1 MVKIKVNRELII
13 KFCLIGVQLTGMQ
26 RVLSVLVENES
37 GVLTRIAGL
46 FSRRGFN
53 IESLTVGPT
62 DNPGYARMTITVNGS
77 NFAVEQITKQ
87 LHKLINVIRITDL
100 TESSFVDRE
109 LALIKVTSTALTRSE
124 IIQIADLFRGHIVDV
139 AEDTLIVEVTGDE
152 GKISAIVHLLTKFGI
167 KEIARTGR
175 VALARGTRIDET
187 QVTRRVPLR
196 MVTSS

>member
-1 MVKIKVNRELII
+1 
-13 KFCLIGVQLTGMQ
+13 MQ
-26 RVLSVLVENES
+26 HVLSVLVENES

-62 DNPGYARMTITVNGS
+62 ENPAYARMTITVNAS
-77 NFAVEQITKQ
+77 NVAIEQITKQ

-100 TESSFVDRE
+100 TETTFVDRE
-109 LALIKVTSTALTRSE
+109 LALIKVASNITSRSE

-139 AEDTLIVEVTGDE
+139 AEDTLIVEVTGGE
-152 GKISAIVHLLTKFGI
+152 GKINAIVHLLSKFGI

-175 VALARGTRIDET
+175 VSLSRGVRIDEVKTT
-187 QVTRRVPLR
+187 QRVPLR
-196 MVTSS
+196 MVTST

>member
-1 MVKIKVNRELII
+1 
-13 KFCLIGVQLTGMQ
+13 MQ

-62 DNPGYARMTITVNGS
+62 ENPNYSRMTITVNAGD
-77 NFAVEQITKQ
+77 VEIEQITKQ

-109 LALIKVTSTALTRSE
+109 LALIKVTSTASTRSE
-124 IIQIADLFRGHIVDV
+124 IIQIADLFRGKVVDV
-139 AEDTLIVEVTGDE
+139 SEETLI
-152 GKISAIVHLLTKFGI
+152 
-167 KEIARTGR
+167 
-175 VALARGTRIDET
+175 
-187 QVTRRVPLR
+187 
-196 MVTSS
+196 

>member
-1 MVKIKVNRELII
+1 
-13 KFCLIGVQLTGMQ
+13 MQ
-26 RVLSVLVENES
+26 HVLSVLTENES

-62 DNPGYARMTITVNGS
+62 ENPNYARMTITVNAGD
-77 NFAVEQITKQ
+77 VEIEQITKQ

-109 LALIKVTSTALTRSE
+109 LALIKVTSTASTRSE
-124 IIQIADLFRGHIVDV
+124 IIQIADLFRGKVVDV
-139 AEDTLIVEVTGDE
+139 SEETLIVEVTGDQ
-152 GKISAIVHLLTKFGI
+152 GKINAIVHLLSKFGL

-175 VALARGTRIDET
+175 VALARGAKPDET
-187 QVTRRVPLR
+187 QITQRVPLR
-196 MVTSS
+196 MVTST

>member
-1 MVKIKVNRELII
+1 
-13 KFCLIGVQLTGMQ
+13 MQ
-26 RVLSVLVENES
+26 HVLSVLVENES

-62 DNPGYARMTITVNGS
+62 ENPAYARMTITVNAS
-77 NFAVEQITKQ
+77 NVAIEQITKQ

-100 TESSFVDRE
+100 TEASFVDRE
-109 LALIKVTSTALTRSE
+109 IALMKVASTATSRSE

-152 GKISAIVHLLTKFGI
+152 GKINAIVHMLTKFGI

-175 VALARGTRIDET
+175 VALSRGTKIDES
-187 QVTRRVPLR
+187 QMARRVPLR

>member
-1 MVKIKVNRELII
+1 
-13 KFCLIGVQLTGMQ
+13 MQ

-62 DNPGYARMTITVNGS
+62 EDPKYSRITITVNADVNS
-77 NFAVEQITKQ
+77 VEQITKQ

-109 LALIKVTSTALTRSE
+109 LALIKVAAGATTRSE
-124 IIQIADLFRGHIVDV
+124 IIQIADLFRARIVDV
-139 AEDTLIVEVTGDE
+139 AEDILIVEITGDQ
-152 GKISAIVHLLTKFGI
+152 GKINAIVQLLFKFGI

-175 VALARGTRIDET
+175 VALSRGAKGMSGNLTHT
-187 QVTRRVPLR
+187 VPLR
-196 MVTSS
+196 MVTSK

>member
-1 MVKIKVNRELII
+1 MK
-13 KFCLIGVQLTGMQ
+13 

-62 DNPGYARMTITVNGS
+62 ENPEYARMTITVNAS
-77 NFAVEQITKQ
+77 NVAIEQITKQ
-87 LHKLINVIRITDL
+87 LHKLINVIKITDL
-100 TESSFVDRE
+100 TETSYVDRE
-109 LALIKVTSTALTRSE
+109 IVLIKVASSPATRSE

-139 AEDTLIVEVTGDE
+139 AEDVLIVEITGDE
-152 GKISAIVHLLTKFGI
+152 GKINAIVSLLNKFGI

-175 VALARGTRIDET
+175 VALSRGLKLDSSK
-187 QVTRRVPLR
+187 VVHRVPLR
-196 MVTSS
+196 MVTST

>member
-1 MVKIKVNRELII
+1 MVSES
-13 KFCLIGVQLTGMQ
+13 Q

-62 DNPGYARMTITVNGS
+62 ENPLYARMTITVNAS
-77 NFAVEQITKQ
+77 NVAIEQITKQ
-87 LHKLINVIRITDL
+87 LHKLINVIKITDL
-100 TESSFVDRE
+100 TETSFVDRE
-109 LALIKVTSTALTRSE
+109 IALIKVSSTATSRSE

-139 AEDTLIVEVTGDE
+139 AEDILIVEVTGE
-152 GKISAIVHLLTKFGI
+152 QGKINAIVHLLSKFGI

-175 VALARGTRIDET
+175 VALSRGVRLDTSNIPQRI
-187 QVTRRVPLR
+187 PLR
-196 MVTSS
+196 MVTST

>member
-1 MVKIKVNRELII
+1 
-13 KFCLIGVQLTGMQ
+13 MQ

-62 DNPGYARMTITVNGS
+62 ENPAYARMTITVNAN
-77 NFAVEQITKQ
+77 NFAIEQITKQ
-87 LHKLINVIRITDL
+87 LHKLINVIKITDL
-100 TESSFVDRE
+100 TETSFVDRE
-109 LALIKVTSTALTRSE
+109 LALIKVSSNTSTRSE
-124 IIQIADLFRGHIVDV
+124 IIQIADLFRGRIVDV
-139 AEDTLIVEVTGDE
+139 AEDILIIEVTGDQ
-152 GKISAIVHLLTKFGI
+152 GKINAIVHLLNKFGI

-175 VALARGTRIDET
+175 VALSRGAKIEET
-187 QVTRRVPLR
+187 QVTQRVPLR

>member
-1 MVKIKVNRELII
+1 
-13 KFCLIGVQLTGMQ
+13 MQ

-62 DNPGYARMTITVNGS
+62 ENPAYARMTITVNAS

-87 LHKLINVIRITDL
+87 LHKLINVIKITDL
-100 TESSFVDRE
+100 TETSFVDRE
-109 LALIKVTSTALTRSE
+109 LALIKVSSGPNSRSE
-124 IIQIADLFRGHIVDV
+124 IIQIADLFRGRIVDV
-139 AEDTLIVEVTGDE
+139 AEDILIVEVTGE
-152 GKISAIVHLLTKFGI
+152 QGKINAIVHLLTKFGI

-175 VALARGTRIDET
+175 VALARGAKLDET
-187 QVTRRVPLR
+187 QITQRVPLR
-196 MVTSS
+196 MVTST

>member
-1 MVKIKVNRELII
+1 
-13 KFCLIGVQLTGMQ
+13 MQ

-62 DNPGYARMTITVNGS
+62 ENPAYARITITVNAS
-77 NFAVEQITKQ
+77 NVAVEQITKQ
-87 LHKLINVIRITDL
+87 LHKLINVIKITDL

-109 LALIKVTSTALTRSE
+109 LALIKVSSNTSTRSE
-124 IIQIADLFRGHIVDV
+124 IIQIADLFRGRIVDV
-139 AEDTLIVEVTGDE
+139 AEDILIVEVTGDE
-152 GKISAIVHLLTKFGI
+152 GKINAIVHLLSKFGI

-175 VALARGTRIDET
+175 VALSRGTRLDEN
-187 QVTRRVPLR
+187 QAAQRIPLR

>member
-1 MVKIKVNRELII
+1 
-13 KFCLIGVQLTGMQ
+13 MQ
-26 RVLSVLVENES
+26 RVLSILVENES

-62 DNPGYARMTITVNGS
+62 ENPAYARITITVNAS
-77 NFAVEQITKQ
+77 NVAVEQITKQ
-87 LHKLINVIRITDL
+87 LHKLINVIKITDL

-109 LALIKVTSTALTRSE
+109 LALIKVSSTTNTRSE
-124 IIQIADLFRGHIVDV
+124 IIQIADLFRGRIVDV
-139 AEDTLIVEVTGDE
+139 AEDLLIVEVTGDE
-152 GKISAIVHLLTKFGI
+152 GKINAIVHLLNKFGI

-175 VALARGTRIDET
+175 VALSRGVKLDEH
-187 QVTRRVPLR
+187 QVTQRIPLR

>member
-1 MVKIKVNRELII
+1 
-13 KFCLIGVQLTGMQ
+13 MQ

-62 DNPGYARMTITVNGS
+62 ENPAYARITITVNAS
-77 NFAVEQITKQ
+77 NVAVEQITKQ
-87 LHKLINVIRITDL
+87 LHKLINVIKITDL

-109 LALIKVTSTALTRSE
+109 LALIKVSSNTNTRSE
-124 IIQIADLFRGHIVDV
+124 IIQIADLFRGRIVDV
-139 AEDTLIVEVTGDE
+139 AEDILIVEVTGDE
-152 GKISAIVHLLTKFGI
+152 GKINAIVHLLSKFGI

-175 VALARGTRIDET
+175 VALSRGAKIDEH
-187 QVTRRVPLR
+187 QAQRIPLR

>member
-1 MVKIKVNRELII
+1 
-13 KFCLIGVQLTGMQ
+13 MQ

-62 DNPGYARMTITVNGS
+62 ENSAYARMTITVNGS
-77 NFAVEQITKQ
+77 NYAVEQITKQ
-87 LHKLINVIRITDL
+87 LHKLINVIKITDL
-100 TESSFVDRE
+100 TEMSFVDRE
-109 LALIKVTSTALTRSE
+109 LALIKVASTATTRSE
-124 IIQIADLFRGHIVDV
+124 IIQIADLFRGRIVDV
-139 AEDTLIVEVTGDE
+139 AEDILIVEVTGE
-152 GKISAIVHLLTKFGI
+152 QGKINAIVHLLSKFGI

-175 VALARGTRIDET
+175 VALSRGVKTDES
-187 QVTRRVPLR
+187 QVQHRVPLR

>member
-1 MVKIKVNRELII
+1 
-13 KFCLIGVQLTGMQ
+13 MQ

-62 DNPGYARMTITVNGS
+62 ENPAYARMTITVNAS
-77 NFAVEQITKQ
+77 NYAVEQITKQ
-87 LHKLINVIRITDL
+87 LHKLINVIKITDL
-100 TESSFVDRE
+100 TETSFVDRE
-109 LALIKVTSTALTRSE
+109 IALIKVSSTTTTRSE
-124 IIQIADLFRGHIVDV
+124 IIQIADLFRGRIVDV
-139 AEDTLIVEVTGDE
+139 AEDILIVEVTGE
-152 GKISAIVHLLTKFGI
+152 QGKINAIVHLLSKFGI

-175 VALARGTRIDET
+175 VALSRGVKADES
-187 QVTRRVPLR
+187 QIHHRVPLR

>member
-1 MVKIKVNRELII
+1 
-13 KFCLIGVQLTGMQ
+13 MQ

-62 DNPGYARMTITVNGS
+62 ENPAYSRMTITVNANS
-77 NFAVEQITKQ
+77 YAVEQITKQ
-87 LHKLINVIRITDL
+87 LHKLINVIKITDL
-100 TESSFVDRE
+100 TETSFVDRE
-109 LALIKVTSTALTRSE
+109 LALMKVSSSASTRSE

-139 AEDTLIVEVTGDE
+139 AEDVLIVEVTGDQ
-152 GKISAIVHLLTKFGI
+152 GKINAIVHLLNKFGI

-175 VALARGTRIDET
+175 VALARGVKIEDS
-187 QVTRRVPLR
+187 QVTQRVPLR
-196 MVTSS
+196 MVTSY

>member
-1 MVKIKVNRELII
+1 MAGL
-13 KFCLIGVQLTGMQ
+13 Q

-62 DNPGYARMTITVNGS
+62 ENPLYARMTITVNAS

-87 LHKLINVIRITDL
+87 LHKLINVIKITDL
-100 TESSFVDRE
+100 TELSFVDRE
-109 LALIKVTSTALTRSE
+109 LALIKVSSTANTRSE
-124 IIQIADLFRGHIVDV
+124 IIQIADLFRGRIVDV
-139 AEDTLIVEVTGDE
+139 AEEILIVEVTGDQS
-152 GKISAIVHLLTKFGI
+152 KINAIVHLLGKFGI

-175 VALARGTRIDET
+175 VALSRGVKIDES
-187 QVTRRVPLR
+187 QVQQRVPLR
-196 MVTSS
+196 MVTST

>member
-1 MVKIKVNRELII
+1 
-13 KFCLIGVQLTGMQ
+13 MQ

-62 DNPGYARMTITVNGS
+62 ENPAYARITITVNAS
-77 NFAVEQITKQ
+77 NVAIEQTTKQ
-87 LHKLINVIRITDL
+87 LHKLVNVIKITDL
-100 TESSFVDRE
+100 TELSFVDRE
-109 LALIKVTSTALTRSE
+109 LSLIKVSSNASTRSE

-139 AEDTLIVEVTGDE
+139 AEDILIVEVTGDE
-152 GKISAIVHLLTKFGI
+152 GKINAIVHLLSKFGI

-175 VALARGTRIDET
+175 VALSRGVRLDSQIS
-187 QVTRRVPLR
+187 QRVPLR

>member
-1 MVKIKVNRELII
+1 
-13 KFCLIGVQLTGMQ
+13 MQ

-62 DNPGYARMTITVNGS
+62 ENPIYARITITVNA
-77 NFAVEQITKQ
+77 NNVAVEQITKQ
-87 LHKLINVIRITDL
+87 LHKLINVIKITDL

-109 LALIKVTSTALTRSE
+109 LALIKVSSNTNTRSE
-124 IIQIADLFRGHIVDV
+124 IIQIADLFRGRIVDV
-139 AEDTLIVEVTGDE
+139 AEDILIVEVTGDE
-152 GKISAIVHLLTKFGI
+152 GKINAMVHLLSKFGI

-175 VALARGTRIDET
+175 VALSRGVKLDEQHIAQRI
-187 QVTRRVPLR
+187 PLR

>member
-1 MVKIKVNRELII
+1 
-13 KFCLIGVQLTGMQ
+13 MQ

-62 DNPGYARMTITVNGS
+62 ENPAYSRMTITVNAS
-77 NFAVEQITKQ
+77 NVAIEQTTKQ
-87 LHKLINVIRITDL
+87 LHKLINVIKITDL

-109 LALIKVTSTALTRSE
+109 LALIKVSSTTGTRSE
-124 IIQIADLFRGHIVDV
+124 IIQIADLFRGRIVDV
-139 AEDTLIVEVTGDE
+139 AEDTLTVEVTGE
-152 GKISAIVHLLTKFGI
+152 QGKVNAIVHLLTKFGI

-175 VALARGTRIDET
+175 VALSRGARLDET
-187 QVTRRVPLR
+187 QVTQRVPLR

>member
-1 MVKIKVNRELII
+1 
-13 KFCLIGVQLTGMQ
+13 MQ

-62 DNPGYARMTITVNGS
+62 ENPSYARMTITVNADS
-77 NFAVEQITKQ
+77 YAVEQITKQ
-87 LHKLINVIRITDL
+87 LHKLINVIKITDL
-100 TESSFVDRE
+100 TESSYVDRE
-109 LALIKVTSTALTRSE
+109 LALLKVSSTPATRSE

-139 AEDTLIVEVTGDE
+139 AEDILIVEVTGE
-152 GKISAIVHLLTKFGI
+152 QGKINAIVHLLSKFGI

-175 VALARGTRIDET
+175 VALSRGVKLEDSQI
-187 QVTRRVPLR
+187 QQRVPLR
-196 MVTSS
+196 MVTSY

>member
-1 MVKIKVNRELII
+1 
-13 KFCLIGVQLTGMQ
+13 MQ

-62 DNPGYARMTITVNGS
+62 ENPAYARITITVNAS
-77 NFAVEQITKQ
+77 NVAVEQITKQ
-87 LHKLINVIRITDL
+87 LHKLINVIKITDL

-109 LALIKVTSTALTRSE
+109 LALIKVSSTINTRSE
-124 IIQIADLFRGHIVDV
+124 IIQIADLFRGRIVDV
-139 AEDTLIVEVTGDE
+139 AEDILIVEVTGDE
-152 GKISAIVHLLTKFGI
+152 GKINAIVHLLSKFGI

-175 VALARGTRIDET
+175 VALSRGVKLDEHITQRI
-187 QVTRRVPLR
+187 PLR

>member
-1 MVKIKVNRELII
+1 
-13 KFCLIGVQLTGMQ
+13 MQ

-62 DNPGYARMTITVNGS
+62 ENPDLARITITVNAS
-77 NFAVEQITKQ
+77 NVAIEQITKQ
-87 LHKLINVIRITDL
+87 LHKLINVIKITDL

-109 LALIKVTSTALTRSE
+109 LALIKVSSNTNTRSE
-124 IIQIADLFRGHIVDV
+124 IIQIADLFRGRIVDV
-139 AEDTLIVEVTGDE
+139 AEDILIVEVTGNE
-152 GKISAIVHLLTKFGI
+152 GKINAIVHLLSKFGI

-175 VALARGTRIDET
+175 VALSRGVKLDDHPIAQRI
-187 QVTRRVPLR
+187 PLR
-196 MVTSS
+196 MVTST

>member
-1 MVKIKVNRELII
+1 
-13 KFCLIGVQLTGMQ
+13 MQ

-62 DNPGYARMTITVNGS
+62 ENPAYARITITVNAS
-77 NFAVEQITKQ
+77 NVAVEQITKQ
-87 LHKLINVIRITDL
+87 LHKLINVIKITDL

-109 LALIKVTSTALTRSE
+109 LALIKVSSNTSTRSE
-124 IIQIADLFRGHIVDV
+124 IIQIADLFRGRIVDV
-139 AEDTLIVEVTGDE
+139 AEDILIVEVTGDE
-152 GKISAIVHLLTKFGI
+152 GKINATVHLLSKFGI

-175 VALARGTRIDET
+175 VALSRGVKLDEHQAQRI
-187 QVTRRVPLR
+187 PLR

>member
-1 MVKIKVNRELII
+1 
-13 KFCLIGVQLTGMQ
+13 MQ

-62 DNPGYARMTITVNGS
+62 ENPNYARMTITVNAS

-87 LHKLINVIRITDL
+87 LHKLINVIKITDL
-100 TESSFVDRE
+100 TETTFVDRE
-109 LALIKVTSTALTRSE
+109 LALIKVSSTITTRSE
-124 IIQIADLFRGHIVDV
+124 IIQIADLFRSRIVDV
-139 AEDTLIVEVTGDE
+139 SEEILIIEVTGDQ
-152 GKISAIVHLLTKFGI
+152 GKINAIVQLLNKFGI

-175 VALARGTRIDET
+175 VALSRGIKVDESLT
-187 QVTRRVPLR
+187 HQRVPLR

>member
-1 MVKIKVNRELII
+1 
-13 KFCLIGVQLTGMQ
+13 MQ

-62 DNPGYARMTITVNGS
+62 ENPDLARITITVNAS
-77 NFAVEQITKQ
+77 NVAIEQITKQ
-87 LHKLINVIRITDL
+87 LHKLINVIKITDL

-109 LALIKVTSTALTRSE
+109 LALIKVSSNTNTRSE
-124 IIQIADLFRGHIVDV
+124 IIQIADLFRGRIVDV
-139 AEDTLIVEVTGDE
+139 AEDILIVEVTGDE
-152 GKISAIVHLLTKFGI
+152 GKINAIVHLLSKFGI

-175 VALARGTRIDET
+175 VALSRGVKLDDHPVTQRI
-187 QVTRRVPLR
+187 PLR
-196 MVTSS
+196 MVTST

>member
-1 MVKIKVNRELII
+1 
-13 KFCLIGVQLTGMQ
+13 MQ

-62 DNPGYARMTITVNGS
+62 ENPAYSRMTITVNANS
-77 NFAVEQITKQ
+77 YAVEQITKQ
-87 LHKLINVIRITDL
+87 LHKLINVIKITDL
-100 TESSFVDRE
+100 TETSFVDRE
-109 LALIKVTSTALTRSE
+109 LALIKVSSSASTRSE

-139 AEDTLIVEVTGDE
+139 AEDVLIVEVTGDQ
-152 GKISAIVHLLTKFGI
+152 GKINAIVHLLNKFGI

-175 VALARGTRIDET
+175 VALARGVKIEDS
-187 QVTRRVPLR
+187 QVTQRVPLR
-196 MVTSS
+196 MVTSY

>member
-1 MVKIKVNRELII
+1 
-13 KFCLIGVQLTGMQ
+13 MQ

-62 DNPGYARMTITVNGS
+62 ENPSYARMTITVNAS

-87 LHKLINVIRITDL
+87 LHKLINVIKITDL
-100 TESSFVDRE
+100 TETTFVDRE
-109 LALIKVTSTALTRSE
+109 LALIKVSSTINTRSE
-124 IIQIADLFRGHIVDV
+124 IIQIADLFRGRIVDV
-139 AEDTLIVEVTGDE
+139 AEEILIVEVTGE
-152 GKISAIVHLLTKFGI
+152 QGKINAIVHLLGKFGI

-175 VALARGTRIDET
+175 VALSRGVKLDESMH
-187 QVTRRVPLR
+187 QQRVPLR

>member
-1 MVKIKVNRELII
+1 
-13 KFCLIGVQLTGMQ
+13 MQ
-26 RVLSVLVENES
+26 HVLSVLVENES

-62 DNPGYARMTITVNGS
+62 ENPAYARMTITVNAS
-77 NFAVEQITKQ
+77 NVAIEQITKQ

-100 TESSFVDRE
+100 TEASFVDRE
-109 LALIKVTSTALTRSE
+109 IALMKVASTATSRSE

-152 GKISAIVHLLTKFGI
+152 GKINAIVHMLNKFGI

-175 VALARGTRIDET
+175 VALSRGAKIDES
-187 QVTRRVPLR
+187 QMARRVPLR

>member
-1 MVKIKVNRELII
+1 
-13 KFCLIGVQLTGMQ
+13 MQ

-62 DNPGYARMTITVNGS
+62 ENPAYARMTITVNAS
-77 NFAVEQITKQ
+77 NFAIEQITKQ

-100 TESSFVDRE
+100 TEISFVDRE
-109 LALIKVTSTALTRSE
+109 LALIKVSSNASTRSE
-124 IIQIADLFRGHIVDV
+124 IIQIADLFRGRIVDV

-152 GKISAIVHLLTKFGI
+152 GKINAIVHLLSKFGL
-167 KEIARTGR
+167 KEVARTGR
-175 VALARGTRIDET
+175 VALSRGARLDET
-187 QVTRRVPLR
+187 SVAQRVPLR
-196 MVTSS
+196 MVTST

>member
-1 MVKIKVNRELII
+1 
-13 KFCLIGVQLTGMQ
+13 MQ

-62 DNPGYARMTITVNGS
+62 ENPCYARMTITVNAS

-87 LHKLINVIRITDL
+87 LHKLINVIKITDL
-100 TESSFVDRE
+100 TETTFVDRE
-109 LALIKVTSTALTRSE
+109 LALIKVSSTITSRSE
-124 IIQIADLFRGHIVDV
+124 IIQIADLFRSRIVDV
-139 AEDTLIVEVTGDE
+139 SEEILIVEVTGDQ
-152 GKISAIVHLLTKFGI
+152 GKINAIVHLLNKFGI

-175 VALARGTRIDET
+175 VALSRGVKVDESLT
-187 QVTRRVPLR
+187 HQRVPLR

>member
-1 MVKIKVNRELII
+1 
-13 KFCLIGVQLTGMQ
+13 MQ

-62 DNPGYARMTITVNGS
+62 DNPNYARMTITVD
-77 NFAVEQITKQ
+77 AYDVDVVEQITKQ

-109 LALIKVTSTALTRSE
+109 LALMKVTATQTTRAE
-124 IIQIADLFRGHIVDV
+124 IIQIADLFRARIVDV
-139 AEDTLIVEVTGDE
+139 AEDTLIVEITGDQ
-152 GKISAIVHLLTKFGI
+152 GKINAIVQLLNKFGI

-175 VALARGTRIDET
+175 VALSRGAKADTMIP
-187 QVTRRVPLR
+187 QRVPLR
-196 MVTSS
+196 MVTST

>member
-1 MVKIKVNRELII
+1 
-13 KFCLIGVQLTGMQ
+13 MQ

-62 DNPGYARMTITVNGS
+62 ENPAYARMTITVNAS
-77 NFAVEQITKQ
+77 NFAIEQITKQ
-87 LHKLINVIRITDL
+87 LHKLINVIKITDL
-100 TESSFVDRE
+100 TETSFVDRE
-109 LALIKVTSTALTRSE
+109 LALIKVSSTATTRSE

-139 AEDTLIVEVTGDE
+139 AEDILIVEVTGE
-152 GKISAIVHLLTKFGI
+152 QGKINAIVHLLSKFGI

-175 VALARGTRIDET
+175 VALSRGVRINES
-187 QVTRRVPLR
+187 QISQRVPLR
-196 MVTSS
+196 MVTST